1 MGANFFEGSGIGIK
15 PISAFG
21 TKRLMRFTL
30 RYAIE
35 RGNKSVT
42 IVHKG
47 NIQKF
52 TEGAFRN
59 WCYEV
64 AAEEFGDVT
73 ITEDEL
79 WDKYDGKQPEGK
91 IVIKDRIAD
100 IMFQHMLL
108 RPKEFDLLVAP
119 NLNGDYLSDAI
130 AAQVGGVGIAPGAN
144 IGDDVMLFEATHGTA
159 PKYTNL
165 DKVNPGSLMFSG
177 VTMLEFLGWWDA
189 AKLVT
194 EAYEKTLAQKT
205 VTYDFARQ
213 MDGATTVAT
222 SEFATAL
229 INNMG

>member
-1 MGANFFEGSGIGIK
+1 M
-15 PISAFG
+15 
-21 TKRLMRFTL
+21 
-30 RYAIE
+30 
-35 RGNKSVT
+35 
-42 IVHKG
+42 
-47 NIQKF
+47 
-52 TEGAFRN
+52 
-59 WCYEV
+59 

-91 IVIKDRIAD
+91 ILIKDRIAD

-108 RPKEFDLLVAP
+108 RPKEFDLIVAP

-177 VTMLEFLGWWDA
+177 VTMLEFLGWWGRGQTDLGRLRKDA
-189 AKLVT
+189 GPEVRDLRLRAPDGRRNHRRHKRICNRLDQQYGVT
-194 EAYEKTLAQKT
+194 
-205 VTYDFARQ
+205 RH
-213 MDGATTVAT
+213 GAGR
-222 SEFATAL
+222 SPIGCGE
-229 INNMG
+229 